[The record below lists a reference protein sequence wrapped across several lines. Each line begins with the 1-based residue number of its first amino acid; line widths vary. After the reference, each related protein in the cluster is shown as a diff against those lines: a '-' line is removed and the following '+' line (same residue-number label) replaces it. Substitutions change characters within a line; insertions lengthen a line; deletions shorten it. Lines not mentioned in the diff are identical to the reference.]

1 MSYTDKIEC
10 PHCHEAI
17 KVEVEIDYGGY
28 DDTYAIITPLPD
40 KAKAEDTAESQKGE
54 LNAVNMER

>member
-17 KVEVEIDYGGY
+17 ELEVEIEYCGY
-28 DDTYAIITPLPD
+28 DTYATINPLPD
-40 KAKAEDTAESQKGE
+40 KAKAEDTAERQKGK